1 MLPNHSI
8 ICLIIFLFFYPTY
21 LLANKN
27 NASFKEIYSTD
38 KTKLNVVHLGNKNN
52 HPIVFIHGFS
62 QSYLSWSEQYNSY
75 LKDNFYIVAYD
86 LRGHGSSDKP
96 VTPESYQTPK
106 LWADD
111 VAVIIKKMKL
121 KKPVLVGWSWAG
133 FIIMNYVRY
142 YGTESIS
149 GINLVGANTSL
160 LGPISP
166 PSPKPGQNT
175 KWMQQLVSPNIEENL
190 SGVKYFVDLMVYKK
204 LSNDLRSNSI
214 ILNMLT
220 PPYVRKAM
228 LGYPKDN
235 SDLIKKIK
243 VPVLISHGVED
254 MIVNYLDVV
263 KVAEALPNSTLSTYK
278 KVGHAPFMEKPMRF
292 NKELSS
298 FTLTSIK

>member
-1 MLPNHSI
+1 MLRNYAI
-8 ICLIIFLFFYPTY
+8 ICLIVLLFIYPSY
-21 LLANKN
+21 LFAKN
-27 NASFKEIYSTD
+27 NNPSFTEIYSTD
-38 KTKLNVVHLGNKNN
+38 KTNLNVVYFGDKDNP
-52 HPIVFIHGFS
+52 PILFIHGFS
-62 QSYLSWSEQYNSY
+62 QSYLSWSEQYNSE
-75 LKDNFYIVAYD
+75 LKNNFYIIAYD
-86 LRGHGSSDKP
+86 LRGHGSSGKP
-96 VTPESYQTPK
+96 FNPEAYQSPR

-111 VAVIIKKMKL
+111 VAIIIKKMKL

-166 PSPKPGQNT
+166 PSPKPGQST

-204 LSNDLRSNSI
+204 LSNKLRNNSI

-228 LGYPKDN
+228 LGYPKNN
-235 SDLIKKIK
+235 SDLIKKIT

-254 MIVNYLDVV
+254 MIVNYIDVV
-263 KVAEALPNSTLSTYK
+263 KVAKVLPNSTLSTYK
-278 KVGHAPFMEKPMRF
+278 EIGHAPFMEEPIRF
-292 NKELSS
+292 NRELSS
-298 FTLTSIK
+298 FTLRSRK